1 MNLCTN
7 THSHTHIHIIT
18 YAALGKSRGAKLQV
32 GGGDGG
38 GGWGLGATKTK
49 TWNEN
54 WCLAMGQQW
63 LCGDGGGFQ
72 GTMGWRRTLRILL
85 CAFVVGLWSA
95 PQVARMLHIQNQNR
109 IYYARAGVAW
119 CVCECVEQLT
129 SAGSGYISRL
139 PGTFCIGGGS
149 RESSQTC
156 KVQLKENAT
165 TKKRETKPDKDIGND
180 ERHLKSAHPTTF
192 TTLSPGSCCSTPPWW
207 WCVACAFVVVR
218 LLVGVFFVV
227 VCVCF
232 FFTCAPRWWLCAE
245 TAACVQNLSFPLLQ
259 LWFKNFLYF
268 FASFASF
275 VNYFYLQCAAA
286 ACNFH
291 TNR

>member
-1 MNLCTN
+1 MH

-54 WCLAMGQQW
+54 WCRAMGQQW

-119 CVCECVEQLT
+119 CVC
-129 SAGSGYISRL
+129 
-139 PGTFCIGGGS
+139 
-149 RESSQTC
+149 
-156 KVQLKENAT
+156 
-165 TKKRETKPDKDIGND
+165 
-180 ERHLKSAHPTTF
+180 
-192 TTLSPGSCCSTPPWW
+192 
-207 WCVACAFVVVR
+207 
-218 LLVGVFFVV
+218 
-227 VCVCF
+227 VCVWVCG
-232 FFTCAPRWWLCAE
+232 TIDVCRLWLHKSPAWHVLHWGEGVGSQVKPVRCSLRKM
-245 TAACVQNLSFPLLQ
+245 QPLKKEKPNQ
-259 LWFKNFLYF
+259 TKT
-268 FASFASF
+268 STT
-275 VNYFYLQCAAA
+275 
-286 ACNFH
+286 
-291 TNR
+291 TNGI